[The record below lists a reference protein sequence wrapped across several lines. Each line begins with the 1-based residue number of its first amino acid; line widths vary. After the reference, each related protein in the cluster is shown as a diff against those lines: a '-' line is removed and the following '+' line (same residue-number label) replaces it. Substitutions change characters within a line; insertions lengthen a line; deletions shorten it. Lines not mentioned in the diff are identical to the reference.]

1 MEMSGGLGVRKTWMI
16 AQYLR
21 TVARW
26 RLDRAEHS
34 DGGRNARAAIGLIDA
49 AAYVWDLDESD
60 RIVIRLTIAG
70 CFMLG
75 RFQPGLE
82 GERIIRFWHYEDGCG
97 GPAELLDEI
106 AAAAERVLVPRPRA
120 RV

>member
-1 MEMSGGLGVRKTWMI
+1 MG
-16 AQYLR
+16 AQALR
-21 TVARW
+21 RVARG

-60 RIVIRLTIAG
+60 RIVVRLTIAG
-70 CFMLG
+70 CFVLG

-82 GERIIRFWHYEDGCG
+82 GERIIRFSHYAEGSAA
-97 GPAELLDEI
+97 PAELP
-106 AAAAERVLVPRPRA
+106 AHTPPPPHP
-120 RV
+120 